1 MASISSFPGRDIVGD
16 DKTISF
22 AHKLATS
29 DAFKALFKEGMGLVE
44 QSAAYLDGPGRIEAK
59 SLPRIEALA
68 YASESMRLTTR
79 LMQLASWLLLQR
91 AVNEGELSPAQAAAE
106 KHRVKLSPQEL
117 ASNTETFAKLPSN
130 LRDLCRHSLRLQSR
144 VVHLDE
150 LLYKRKSAN
159 DTAPMVIPVHSQ
171 LAALQKAFA
180 AKA

>member
-1 MASISSFPGRDIVGD
+1 MASVSSFSGFGGKQDN
-16 DKTISF
+16 KTVSF

-44 QSAAYLDGPGRIEAK
+44 QSAAYLDGPGRLEAK
-59 SLPRIEALA
+59 ALPRIEALA

-91 AVNEGELSPAQAAAE
+91 AVNEGELSQAQAAAE

-117 ASNTETFAKLPSN
+117 ASNTETFRKLPEQ
-130 LRDLCRHSLRLQSR
+130 LQELCRHSLRLQAR
-144 VVHLDE
+144 VLHLDD
-150 LLYKRKSAN
+150 LLYRQRAIAS
-159 DTAPMVIPVHSQ
+159 DAPVALHVHTQ
-171 LAALQKAFA
+171 LEILQRAFA